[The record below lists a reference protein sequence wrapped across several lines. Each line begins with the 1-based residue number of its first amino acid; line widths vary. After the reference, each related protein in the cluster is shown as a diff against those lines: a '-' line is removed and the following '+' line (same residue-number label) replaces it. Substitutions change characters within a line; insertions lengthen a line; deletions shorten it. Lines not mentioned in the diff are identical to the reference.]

1 MDNTST
7 TTTIYFEPK
16 RKLEYL
22 TKADII
28 ERLNDVSDGVK
39 NLFKLT
45 AEVYSSSTGKLVSND
60 TVITKQMLKEYK
72 KSILTTLDR
81 VTKSVKKLNEPRKN
95 SKVTS
100 FKKLICFDESLVNFF
115 NEVNLGPAY
124 ELVDEGDKKKFVKT
138 ADDIKTLLPTFF
150 EYGISNPTYII
161 GLFTLYLRNNP
172 QLVCKN
178 GQFFTAN
185 DTFNRYFKDY
195 YVNIEYHAK
204 DKDKAKEYI
213 DEDGKLKP
221 NIIHRTM
228 LNTLIYQLRIKTEK
242 EDKEIIKFK
251 DSVDKE
257 YEIIN
262 STTNYYNSLKRK
274 SKNI

>member
-1 MDNTST
+1 MDT
-7 TTTIYFEPK
+7 TVYFEPK

-28 ERLNDVSDGVK
+28 ERLSEVSDGVK

-45 AEVYSSSTGKLVSND
+45 AEVYSSPTGKLVNND
-60 TVITKQMLKEYK
+60 KVITKQMLKEYK
-72 KSILTTLDR
+72 KSILTTLDK

-95 SKVTS
+95 SNVTS
-100 FKKLICFDESLVNFF
+100 FKKLICFDERLVNFF

-124 ELVDEGDKKKFVKT
+124 ELVDEGDKKKFVKK
-138 ADDIKTLLPTFF
+138 ADDIKTLLTTFF
-150 EYGISNPTYII
+150 EHSISNPTYII

-178 GQFFTAN
+178 GQFFTAD

-195 YVNIEYHAK
+195 YVNIKYTT
-204 DKDKAKEYI
+204 KAKEYI

-228 LNTLIYQLRIKTEK
+228 LNTLISKLRIKTEK
-242 EDKEIIKFK
+242 EDKEIIKYK

-262 STTNYYNSLKRK
+262 ITTNYYNSLKRK
-274 SKNI
+274 K

>member
-7 TTTIYFEPK
+7 TTTTNIYFEPK

-28 ERLNDVSDGVK
+28 ERLNDVNDGIK

-45 AEVYSSSTGKLVSND
+45 AEVYSSPTGKLVSND
-60 TVITKQMLKEYK
+60 AVITKQMLKEYK

-95 SKVTS
+95 SNAAS
-100 FKKLICFDESLVNFF
+100 FKKLIFFDERLVNFF

-124 ELVDEGDKKKFVKT
+124 ELVDEGDKKKFVKK

-150 EYGISNPTYII
+150 EYSVSNPTYII

-172 QLVCKN
+172 ELVCKN
-178 GQFFTAN
+178 GQFFTAD

-195 YVNIEYHAK
+195 YDNIKYRAK
-204 DKDKAKEYI
+204 HKPKEYI

-228 LNTLIYQLRIKTEK
+228 LNTLISKLRVKTEK
-242 EDKEIIKFK
+242 EDKEIIKYK
-251 DSVDKE
+251 DSIDKE

-262 STTNYYNSLKRK
+262 ITTNYYKALKK
-274 SKNI
+274 KK